1 MPSAP
6 SSSPPGFSP
15 VGFKAVAHNTAL
27 LGQLPPPPPP
37 PPPQIEEERRELDKA
52 LRSTNAREKLDGLKR
67 LIGMMSSG
75 KDVSSFFA
83 AVVMNLA
90 QDSFELKVLVYIYLV
105 RTAEQKADE
114 ALLSINSFQKDLVRI
129 SH

>member
-1 MPSAP
+1 MPTTAP
-6 SSSPPGFSP
+6 P
-15 VGFKAVAHNTAL
+15 
-27 LGQLPPPPPP
+27 PPPPPP